1 MSAAKA
7 WDAAS
12 LLTCPRF
19 RGREPGRAADRC
31 PEGVLRAWSVL
42 SVVRARQRW
51 LEMPQLSPKRP
62 PAALESVVTEAGGV
76 GEAGVACGEEGG
88 GPELVLP
95 GPGCCFRSGC
105 EGDGGS
111 LLPNLDGTS
120 YFCQSQPLPPES
132 SYVFRRENVL

>member
-1 MSAAKA
+1 MV
-7 WDAAS
+7 
-12 LLTCPRF
+12 R
-19 RGREPGRAADRC
+19 
-31 PEGVLRAWSVL
+31 PE